1 MTWKVDTVFFFSVCV
16 RHLGASA
23 GLRGRMFASGLS
35 CERTLQ
41 ALGVALDK
49 EQQQWKSI
57 VPRPASSTQV
67 CIYYIYMSL

>member
-1 MTWKVDTVFFFSVCV
+1 
-16 RHLGASA
+16 
-23 GLRGRMFASGLS
+23 MFASGLS
-35 CERTLQ
+35 CEHTLQ

-67 CIYYIYMSL
+67 YVRGQESEMLNTRP